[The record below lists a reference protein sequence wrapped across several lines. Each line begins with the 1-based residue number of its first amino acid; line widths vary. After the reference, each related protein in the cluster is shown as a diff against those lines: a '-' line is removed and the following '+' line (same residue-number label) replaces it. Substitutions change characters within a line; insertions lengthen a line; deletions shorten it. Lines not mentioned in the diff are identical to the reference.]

1 MASDYYGRALKQAH
15 YWGPKAGGYDH
26 RYGYDT
32 AAGRAKVIEKVGGLV
47 KMGHIDSGTTVL
59 ELGCGTGV
67 FTREIA
73 KVAKQVLA
81 IDISTEMIA
90 EAWGREADM
99 RWEGGGNIEYRVG
112 DFHDLAW
119 VDIQVDVRVDCVVA
133 VYALMYADV
142 GKVLRECRRVLEPGG
157 RVVFVEINGLNPVVS
172 LRTAPGLKAL
182 LGVSR
187 EARGHTPWWWRRR
200 IARAGFED
208 VEMEYMGYPMWWL
221 RMVGGTVVIGAA
233 RRRRRRIYG

>member
-81 IDISTEMIA
+81 IDISPEMIA

-112 DFHDLAW
+112 DFHDLSW
-119 VDIQVDVRVDCVVA
+119 VDIRVDCVVA

-142 GKVLRECRRVLEPGG
+142 GKVLRECRRVLEPGFE
-157 RVVFVEINGLNPVVS
+157 VVEHVILGGSHGYAPVV
-172 LRTAPGLKAL
+172 
-182 LGVSR
+182 LGVEVVSKPR
-187 EARGHTPWWWRRR
+187 
-200 IARAGFED
+200 
-208 VEMEYMGYPMWWL
+208 
-221 RMVGGTVVIGAA
+221 VGDEGVVWVVVLGE
-233 RRRRRRIYG
+233 RLLQEEGVL

>member
-1 MASDYYGRALKQAH
+1 MAPNYYDRALKQAY

-32 AAGRAKVIEKVGGLV
+32 AAGRAKVIEKVGELV
-47 KMGHIDSGTTVL
+47 KMGRIDSGTTVL
-59 ELGCGTGV
+59 ELGCGTGT

-81 IDISTEMIA
+81 VDISPEMIA

-112 DFHDLAW
+112 DFHDLSW
-119 VDIQVDVRVDCVVA
+119 VDVQVDVRVDCVVA

-142 GKVLRECRRVLEPGG
+142 GKVLRECRRVLKPGPGG
-157 RVVFVEINGLNPVVS
+157 RVAFVEINGLNPVVS

-200 IARAGFED
+200 IGKAGFEN
-208 VEMEYMGYPMWWL
+208 VEIGYMSYPMRWL
-221 RMVGGTVVIGAA
+221 RMMGGTLVIGAA
-233 RRRRRRIYG
+233 RRRRLI